1 MRKHPWPLRVA
12 RGPYRSAQGLPGGP
26 RDGPGPGI
34 RNKIVPF
41 WFAGVPGHRGDIRM
55 EKLVGGVF
63 QKPAKLACRIDSPR
77 QHYCDRP
84 KLPQKPRS
92 GQRAARNF
100 GFCGNYHTPLYRC
113 ARRRPFGSQ
122 NSQTR
127 PAWPPAFRQN
137 HTSRQKLRRG
147 VRGARQAFRHFLF
160 FVKNFSMRMR
170 VLIIYH
176 AKSV

>member
-1 MRKHPWPLRVA
+1 MKIMRKHPWPLRVA
-12 RGPYRSAQGLPGGP
+12 RRPHRSAQGLPGGP

-34 RNKIVPF
+34 RDKIVPF
-41 WFAGVPGHRGDIRM
+41 WFAGVPGRRGDIRM

-100 GFCGNYHTPLYRC
+100 GFCGIYHTALY
-113 ARRRPFGSQ
+113 
-122 NSQTR
+122 
-127 PAWPPAFRQN
+127 
-137 HTSRQKLRRG
+137 
-147 VRGARQAFRHFLF
+147 
-160 FVKNFSMRMR
+160 
-170 VLIIYH
+170 
-176 AKSV
+176 